1 MLKLKQVSVGDI
13 MNKFETKYFNTQ
25 DLMNEAL
32 ISLLET
38 KDFEYITVKD
48 ICAKAG
54 VNRSTFYL
62 HYESLNDLLLE
73 SSTYIT
79 HIFYDCF
86 NKTINNLI
94 NTNELDKYNI
104 DDLYL
109 LTDKYLIPYLS
120 FIKENKTF
128 YKTIIKNSYVLRL
141 NETYNSMFKNIFTP
155 ILDRFQIDKDKR
167 EYILAYFI
175 NGIMAIVSV
184 WLKNDCA
191 KSIDEI
197 IEIINI
203 CIKNL

>member
-1 MLKLKQVSVGDI
+1 
-13 MNKFETKYFNTQ
+13 MNKNESKYFNTARK
-25 DLMNEAL
+25 MNDAL
-32 ISLLET
+32 LFLLE
-38 KDFEYITVKD
+38 KKAFEYITIKD
-48 ICAKAG
+48 ICKEAK

-79 HIFYDCF
+79 NKFYDYF

-94 NTNELDKYNI
+94 NINELDKYNI
-104 DDLYL
+104 EDLYL
-109 LTDKYLIPYLS
+109 LTDKYLVPYLS

-155 ILDRFQIDKDKR
+155 ILERFQIEKDKR